1 MKLTVLALKQHLS
14 DAGYTSEI
22 TINLERRMGVPEVG
36 ESGLAEKLPVHLM
49 GMVSVEKP

>member
-14 DAGYTSEI
+14 DAGYTSEVSI
-22 TINLERRMGVPEVG
+22 YLEWRMGVPKVG
-36 ESGLAEKLPVHLM
+36 ESGLAEKLPVHLV